1 MYLSENLSFL
11 RAHYK
16 LTQGD
21 VAQNIGIGR
30 TTLTG
35 YEKGDYSPTV
45 DVATA
50 LAKLYKVSVEALLFR
65 PIFSMTPKQL
75 DRFLNN
81 PDPNLSGQHL
91 QVREIVT
98 TVGTD
103 SKENIE
109 LVPLKAAMGY
119 CNGGYQDEEFIGS
132 LKTFRLPLPNISQNR
147 KYRLFPTTGE
157 SMLPIPSGALVLG
170 EYVDDFYSI
179 KDGTGCIIVSHDGIV
194 VKKVKNELATKDQ
207 LILYSLNPAFA
218 PFTLNSVSIL
228 EIWKFKLY
236 MNFDFPDGEPSLST
250 LLGEIRNIQ
259 KLVANS

>member
-1 MYLSENLSFL
+1 MYLAENLSFL
-11 RAHYK
+11 RTYFK

-21 VAQNIGIGR
+21 VAQNVGIGR

-45 DVATA
+45 DVAMA
-50 LAKLYKVSVEALLFR
+50 LAKLYRVSVEALLFR
-65 PIFSMTPKQL
+65 PIYNMTPKQL
-75 DRFLNN
+75 DKFLNT
-81 PDPNLSGQHL
+81 PDPNLSGQQL
-91 QVREIVT
+91 QVREVVT
-98 TVGTD
+98 TIGPD
-103 SKENIE
+103 SIENIE

-132 LKTFRLPLPNISQNR
+132 LSTFRLPLPQISRNR

-157 SMLPIPSGALVLG
+157 SMLPIPSGAFVLG

-179 KDGTGCIIVSHDGIV
+179 KDGTGCIVVSPDGIV
-194 VKKVKNELATKDQ
+194 VKKIKNELTTNDQ
-207 LILYSLNPAFA
+207 LILYSLNPAFT
-218 PFTLNSVSIL
+218 PFALNSASIL

-236 MNFDFPDGEPSLST
+236 MSFDFPDGEPSLST

-259 KLVANS
+259 KLVANN